1 MGVDAVLMKDG
12 KEVAFLG
19 RLHQF
24 AEPFSNE
31 LETDYDKLVCKS
43 DSLSKDLLS
52 KIERLVYFVA
62 GRRDFADF
70 EGNWEEL
77 TKGEMYD
84 ILMDDIVDE
93 IEYFEDEMIG
103 IGKKQLL
110 GAILEFNEDLSVRV
124 DY

>member
-1 MGVDAVLMKDG
+1 MGVDAVLMKD
-12 KEVAFLG
+12 EEAVAFLG

-43 DSLSKDLLS
+43 NALSKDLMS
-52 KIERLVYFVA
+52 KIERLVFFVA

-93 IEYFEDEMIG
+93 VEYFEDEMIG

>member
-1 MGVDAVLMKDG
+1 M
-12 KEVAFLG
+12 
-19 RLHQF
+19 
-24 AEPFSNE
+24 
-31 LETDYDKLVCKS
+31 CKS
-43 DSLSKDLLS
+43 DALSKDLLS
-52 KIERLVYFVA
+52 KIERLVFFVA